1 MKRRNTPE
9 MRRLER
15 GSQLAELAIALPI
28 LFLIV
33 FGIWDFGSAFALKQK
48 LTNAA
53 SQGARIIVST
63 PDCLTCNGTPPRIQA
78 AASAVV
84 TYLENDGLQGASC
97 ISPSSPTSSASYTN
111 AAGTTIQY
119 QWVYTCNGITLQI
132 SHGDGSGNGTFI
144 PVTEPDGSV
153 AQAPATQVTLSYP
166 LTWRAESLLPEPVP
180 SAVSTQVT
188 MENLV
193 P

>member
-1 MKRRNTPE
+1 MKRRNTSR
-9 MRRLER
+9 MWRLER
-15 GSQLAELAIALPI
+15 GSQLAELAIALPV
-28 LFLIV
+28 LFLIA

-53 SQGARIIVST
+53 AQGARIVVSAT
-63 PDCLTCNGTPPRIQA
+63 GCLTCTGTPPRIQA
-78 AASAVV
+78 AAGAVV
-84 TYLENDGLQGASC
+84 TYLENDGLQAASC
-97 ISPSSPTSSASYTN
+97 INPSSPTSSSSYAN

-119 QWVYTCNGITLQI
+119 QWVYSCNGITLQI
-132 SHGDGSGNGTFI
+132 SRGDGSGNGTFI

-153 AQAPATQVTLSYP
+153 AQAPATQVTLTDP
-166 LTWRAESLLPEPVP
+166 LTWRAERLLPEPVP
-180 SAVSTQVT
+180 STVSTRVT